1 MEDFITFTG
10 WVIIAF
16 GILQIILFFKV
27 WGMTN
32 DVKEMKDLLV
42 GTPDQWS
49 LNKAILK
56 GDKTRI
62 SDILFNEMFAK
73 IKKYYDDTIP
83 DHENTKKEIFANQML
98 ELKKEYKNKYVKYG
112 IDFPE
117 AIDKIEKPEDIENL

>member
-1 MEDFITFTG
+1 MEDLMTFTG

-27 WGMTN
+27 WVMTN
-32 DVKEMKDLLV
+32 NVKEMKDLFV

-56 GDKTRI
+56 GDKTKI